1 VILIITTK
9 YEQTKVNLYAKSPL
23 INATVFDVFKSVL
36 VLDTSVALPLV
47 GLSTYEEMLR

>member
-9 YEQTKVNLYAKSPL
+9 YEPAKVNLYAKSPL

-36 VLDTSVALPLV
+36 DLDTSVALPLER
-47 GLSTYEEMLR
+47 LSTFEEMLS